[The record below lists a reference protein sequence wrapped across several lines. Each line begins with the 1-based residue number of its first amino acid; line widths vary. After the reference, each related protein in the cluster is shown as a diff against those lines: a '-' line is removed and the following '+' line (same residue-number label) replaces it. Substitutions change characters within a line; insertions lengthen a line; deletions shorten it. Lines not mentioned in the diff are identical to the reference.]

1 MCGGTERDLFWC
13 VFLCALR
20 SLRVEIKKTIDARG
34 HFGIS
39 SRLFQKEQ
47 NQNEPRAHC
56 DLVIIIV
63 ARGVLFG
70 HKVHGVVC
78 GFLSV

>member
-1 MCGGTERDLFWC
+1 MWRNGAGFILVC
-13 VFLCALR
+13 VPVR
-20 SLRVEIKKTIDARG
+20 SLMVEIKKTIALG